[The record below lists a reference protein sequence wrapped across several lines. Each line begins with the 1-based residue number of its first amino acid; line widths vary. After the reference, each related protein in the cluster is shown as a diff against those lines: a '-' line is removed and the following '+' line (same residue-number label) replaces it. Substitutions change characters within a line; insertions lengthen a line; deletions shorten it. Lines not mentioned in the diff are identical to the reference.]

1 MPRYAYRAVGAAG
14 AARSGTLEAP
24 DLDRAIDRVHDMGL
38 TPVRIEPGEEEG
50 AAGSLARFALPK
62 RRAKPSE
69 LILFTRQLETML
81 EAGLPLLS
89 TLETLHDQATDAT
102 LQEAIDGVRSDI
114 EQGSTLTEAMSRR
127 PHCFPALY
135 VGLIRAG
142 EEGGLLTPMLDRVG
156 TILEYQ
162 EETRQRIRS
171 ATFYPFLVVTELVAA
186 FLVLVRFVLP
196 RFADLFRSLGANLPL
211 PTRVLIAVSDAF
223 DRFWLPLIVL
233 GAAVVAAAVLAV
245 RTERGRTL
253 LDGWILGVPLFGAIV
268 RKVALARFARVLG
281 ALVESGIPIV
291 QALGISRGVLGNKIL
306 EGEIDRMRDGLV
318 EGRGLAEPL
327 RESRVMPPL
336 VTKMLAVGE
345 ETGSIA
351 PMLSRV
357 ARYYDRDVDYAV
369 KNLSAALEPAL
380 LVVLGASVLF
390 TALAV
395 FLPLWNLMSA
405 FRH

>member
-1 MPRYAYRAVGAAG
+1 
-14 AARSGTLEAP
+14 
-24 DLDRAIDRVHDMGL
+24 MGL
-38 TPVRIEPGEEEG
+38 TPVRIEPRAEEG
-50 AAGSLARFALPK
+50 SAPGRLRFSLPPRRPK
-62 RRAKPSE
+62 HGE

-89 TLETLHDQATDAT
+89 TLETLHDQAGDAA
-102 LQEAIDGVRSDI
+102 LRLAVDGVRSDI
-114 EQGSTLTEAMSRR
+114 EQGSTLTEAMARR

-156 TILEYQ
+156 TILEYE
-162 EETRQRIRS
+162 EETRQRIHS
-171 ATFYPFLVVTELVAA
+171 ATFYPILVMAELAAA
-186 FLVLVRFVLP
+186 FLVLVKFVLP
-196 RFADLFRSLGANLPL
+196 RFADLFRNLGANLPF
-211 PTRVLIAVSDAF
+211 PTRVLIAVSDGL
-223 DRFWLPLIVL
+223 DRYGVALLAL
-233 GAAVVAAAVLAV
+233 AVVAAAAAVLAS
-245 RTERGRTL
+245 RTERGRRL
-253 LDGWILGVPLFGAIV
+253 RDEWILNAPVFGSIV

-291 QALGISRGVLGNKIL
+291 QALGIARGVLGNRVL
-306 EGEIDRMRDGLV
+306 EAETDRMRDGLV
-318 EGRGLAEPL
+318 DGRGLAEPL
-327 RESRVMPPL
+327 RGSRVMPPL

-345 ETGSIA
+345 ETGSIG
-351 PMLSRV
+351 PMLTRV